1 MRLSTRSRY
10 GLRAMV
16 SVARNDRGPVT
27 SETLASCED
36 LSKKYLDRLLNMLRG
51 AGLLKSYKG
60 KGGGYILARPAEE
73 ISVSDIV
80 CALEEGICL
89 VPCVDDPSACTKSD
103 ACPTR
108 QVWRTAAAI
117 VKQALSGIMLADLAA
132 WKPGREPGDLTRH
145 I

>member
-16 SVARNDRGPVT
+16 SVARNGREPVT
-27 SETLASCED
+27 SETLAACED

-51 AGLLKSYKG
+51 GALLKSYKG

-80 CALEEGICL
+80 CAMEESICL

-103 ACPTR
+103 ACTSR
-108 QVWRTAAAI
+108 HVWSTVAAA
-117 VKQALSGIMLADLAA
+117 VKDTLDGITIADLAS
-132 WKPGREPGDLTRH
+132 WKPDH
-145 I
+145 A